1 MTKLLS
7 PSLKE
12 SPETHIHYFYDL
24 ILSLNTHSSQSL
36 RRAGKYTSTQ
46 ASKLPA
52 SLSFLA
58 LFATTDGTAAML
70 LLTLLSTPSP
80 LSQEGPNIFKLLDL
94 EQKFDPEMECTL
106 HPSLAEK
113 HCLGTNWD

>member
-1 MTKLLS
+1 
-7 PSLKE
+7 
-12 SPETHIHYFYDL
+12 
-24 ILSLNTHSSQSL
+24 
-36 RRAGKYTSTQ
+36 
-46 ASKLPA
+46 
-52 SLSFLA
+52 
-58 LFATTDGTAAML
+58 ML

-113 HCLGTNWD
+113 HCLGTD